1 MYCKRRAMLKTRMFP
16 SGDFFSVLQSG
27 TGVIKSG
34 TGVSYWYTFRFCSG
48 MIGGIDSEAERCRGM
63 KRREVRQALKE
74 MPIESILMVGKSQL
88 TAKQKT
94 FAREVALGHTGAASY
109 RKAYDTKAKPKS
121 QGDQASRLKADPR
134 IAAEIE
140 AYRLALEA
148 QKYRSSESLR
158 ALVIQ
163 SLVSVLIDPDAK
175 QSTKVTA
182 AKVLGTVTEVAAF
195 TERKEI
201 TTISGSDAIKSQIM
215 DQLKTLMLGSG
226 SRDVTDIDAVDLL
239 SELAGTDSIEPDAE
253 PAPLRDPAADDPTHG
268 APPAGA
274 EWDSPSHVH
283 TIPHELSSENT
294 EPTPLSSETPTH
306 GGV

>member
-1 MYCKRRAMLKTRMFP
+1 MA
-16 SGDFFSVLQSG
+16 Q
-27 TGVIKSG
+27 
-34 TGVSYWYTFRFCSG
+34 
-48 MIGGIDSEAERCRGM
+48 GM
-63 KRREVRQALKE
+63 KRKEIRQALKE
-74 MPIESILMVGKSQL
+74 MPIEQVLMVGKSEL
-88 TAKQKT
+88 TPKQRE
-94 FAREVALGHTGAASY
+94 FARQVALGNTGAEAY
-109 RKAYDTKAKPKS
+109 RRAYNTNTTPKR
-121 QGDQASRLKADPR
+121 QGDQASRMKANPR

-140 AYRLALEA
+140 AYEMALEA

-201 TTISGSDAIKSQIM
+201 TTITGSDAIKSQIM

-226 SRDVTDIDAVDLL
+226 AGQDVTDVDAVDLL
-239 SELAGTDSIEPDAE
+239 AELSADPGHDAPGADALAGHDASDQGADAMHNPDDDADADALQPGAAADADPGDPTLPPPPALAE
-253 PAPLRDPAADDPTHG
+253 PESHGPTN
-268 APPAGA
+268 
-274 EWDSPSHVH
+274 
-283 TIPHELSSENT
+283 TIPPKQSPQNM
-294 EPTPLSSETPTH
+294 EPTPMSVKTHTP